1 MAFDLVLYH
10 CSDRAT
16 VTDVFPNDLLRLEV
30 AGIPVDLLTGI
41 HSEETHL
48 PQPLL
53 ISITA
58 DLEPTPEYRP
68 QTPLGFSK
76 DYLDL
81 RNAALQ
87 AIPRDLHFTLIE
99 SIADH
104 IANKLLAEDVRVR
117 PRSEDSR
124 EGNKRVRRVKSRG
137 VSDKKKK

>member
-1 MAFDLVLYH
+1 MSLPGPSNSWLCIILPSKKGIDLVLYP

-68 QTPLGFSK
+68 QTPLAFHTAS
-76 DYLDL
+76 LDL
-81 RNAALQ
+81 LHAAMQ
-87 AIPRDLHFTLIE
+87 AIPTDIPLPLIE
-99 SIADH
+99 
-104 IANKLLAEDVRVR
+104 
-117 PRSEDSR
+117 
-124 EGNKRVRRVKSRG
+124 
-137 VSDKKKK
+137 

>member
-1 MAFDLVLYH
+1 MSLPGPSNSWLCIILPSKKGIDLVLYP

-41 HSEETHL
+41 PSEETHL

-68 QTPLGFSK
+68 QPQLGFPT

-81 RNAALQ
+81 RNAALH
-87 AIPRDLHFTLIE
+87 AIPLDPHLTRIE
-99 SIADH
+99 SYTYHQAK
-104 IANKLLAEDVRVR
+104 NLF
-117 PRSEDSR
+117 
-124 EGNKRVRRVKSRG
+124 
-137 VSDKKKK
+137 

>member
-1 MAFDLVLYH
+1 MRISDWSSDVCSSDL
-10 CSDRAT
+10 
-16 VTDVFPNDLLRLEV
+16 
-30 AGIPVDLLTGI
+30 DLLTGI

-76 DYLDL
+76 DYLAL

-104 IANKLLAEDVRVR
+104 LANTLFAAAVRVR
-117 PRSEDSR
+117 TVSIKLVKVAISEDRQSVVK
-124 EGNKRVRRVKSRG
+124 GKSVTVRVDLG
-137 VSDKKKK
+137 

>member
-1 MAFDLVLYH
+1 MAFDLVLYP

-58 DLEPTPEYRP
+58 DLEPMPEYRP

-104 IANKLLAEDVRVR
+104 IANTLFAEDVRVR
-117 PRSEDSR
+117 TVSIKIVKEIGRASCR
-124 EGNKRVRRVKSRG
+124 ERVCQYV
-137 VSDKKKK
+137 